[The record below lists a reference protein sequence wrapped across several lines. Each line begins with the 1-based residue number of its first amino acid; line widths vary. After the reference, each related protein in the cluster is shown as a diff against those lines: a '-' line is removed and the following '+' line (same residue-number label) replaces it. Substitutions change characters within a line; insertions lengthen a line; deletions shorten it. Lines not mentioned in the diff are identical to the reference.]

1 MEISGSISSTNN
13 IHKISKR
20 CLRCFDEQQWYAK
33 NFLLKFIG
41 DENVG
46 NQNILEIGCA
56 EAGLLKFYHKRGANC
71 SGLELSDIRY
81 NNAKIL
87 NRKLEINLFQANICI
102 KESYEKYALK
112 SYDTIIIRDVIE
124 HIEDKELALTNIFN
138 LLRPGGKLFMS
149 FPPKYCAYAGH
160 QQTIPILIGKIPFLH
175 LLPNIIYKFYLKLIG
190 CPEKK
195 IEYLLNTKKTR
206 ISISHMDRI
215 ANELGFKIR
224 KKSNWLIRPAY
235 SFRFGLKPLKN
246 PFDWAPLLNEL
257 FCNGVLYLLEKE
269 EK

>member
-1 MEISGSISSTNN
+1 
-13 IHKISKR
+13 
-20 CLRCFDEQQWYAK
+20 
-33 NFLLKFIG
+33 
-41 DENVG
+41 
-46 NQNILEIGCA
+46 
-56 EAGLLKFYHKRGANC
+56 
-71 SGLELSDIRY
+71 
-81 NNAKIL
+81 
-87 NRKLEINLFQANICI
+87 
-102 KESYEKYALK
+102 
-112 SYDTIIIRDVIE
+112 
-124 HIEDKELALTNIFN
+124 
-138 LLRPGGKLFMS
+138 MS

-160 QQTIPILIGKIPFLH
+160 QQTIPILLGKIPFLH

-195 IEYLLNTKKTR
+195 IKYLLNTKKTR

-215 ANELGFKIR
+215 VNELGFKIR